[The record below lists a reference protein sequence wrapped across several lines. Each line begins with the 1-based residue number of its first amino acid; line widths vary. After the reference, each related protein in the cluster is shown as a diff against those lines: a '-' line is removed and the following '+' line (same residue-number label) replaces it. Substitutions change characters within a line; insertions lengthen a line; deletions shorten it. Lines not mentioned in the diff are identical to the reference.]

1 MSLGAL
7 AAIGY
12 GILAAAGGLM
22 GYAQARSQ
30 LSLISGLVSGAL
42 LLLGGWLW
50 LQSNA
55 AGAPLSLGVTL
66 ALVIVF
72 IRRYQ
77 QTGKFM
83 PAGLMIALGA
93 VALGLMALTLL

>member
-7 AAIGY
+7 SAIAY
-12 GILAAAGGLM
+12 GVLAAVGGLM

-30 LSLISGLVSGAL
+30 LSLISGLASGAL

-50 LQSNA
+50 QQGNA
-55 AGAPLSLGVTL
+55 AGAPLSIGVTL

-72 IRRYQ
+72 VRRYQ

-93 VALGLMALTLL
+93 VALVLMGLAL

>member
-7 AAIGY
+7 SAIAY
-12 GILAAAGGLM
+12 GVLAAVGGLM

-30 LSLISGLVSGAL
+30 LSLISGLASGAL

-50 LQSNA
+50 QQGNA
-55 AGAPLSLGVTL
+55 AGAPLSIGVTL

-72 IRRYQ
+72 VRRYQ
-77 QTGKFM
+77 QTGKFV

-93 VALGLMALTLL
+93 VALVLMGLAL